1 MLSYFYFEKKIYF
14 LFWSFLGLCFFSS
27 FRGSSTIEKHFVLKD
42 RKQKMTR
49 AVEMLETHNHEL
61 EKLVAKISRSEVY
74 AKKVLK
80 DKYHMTEEGERLV
93 YFK

>member
-1 MLSYFYFEKKIYF
+1 
-14 LFWSFLGLCFFSS
+14 
-27 FRGSSTIEKHFVLKD
+27 
-42 RKQKMTR
+42 MTR
-49 AVEMLETHNHEL
+49 AVEILETDNHEL
-61 EKLVAKISRSEVY
+61 EKLISKISRSEVY